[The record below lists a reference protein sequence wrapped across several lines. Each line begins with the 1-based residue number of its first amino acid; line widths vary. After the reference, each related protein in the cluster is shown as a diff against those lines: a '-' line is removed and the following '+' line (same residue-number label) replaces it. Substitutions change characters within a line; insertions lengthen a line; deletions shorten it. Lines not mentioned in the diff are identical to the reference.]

1 MLNRCEI
8 DRIIRTVKEKKYLMI
23 PDSLYLKNHRIK
35 IRLMLV
41 KRINYTNKQKLETIR
56 RRDDRKIKRGSGYY

>member
-1 MLNRCEI
+1 
-8 DRIIRTVKEKKYLMI
+8 MI

-41 KRINYTNKQKLETIR
+41 KRLNYTNKQKLETIKR
-56 RRDDRKIKRGSGYY
+56 KDDKKIKKYSYY